1 MPRVTPTILEGFLT
15 ALMTDNLDTPCKT
28 PPFHREMW
36 SLVCSENENVA
47 IAAPRGHAKTT
58 AVTMAYVLA
67 NALFNERDCIM
78 IVSSTY
84 DLSAKFLSSLKSY
97 LYGNVGIIQTFGPF
111 KFDKD
116 TEDEI
121 IVKTKYGKFCIVAK
135 GSEQGSVRGF
145 KWGDKRPNLIIMDDG
160 ENDEIVNNPDRRRK
174 FKSWFMNVL
183 TPSGNKGCLYRVVG
197 TILHFDSL
205 LENLLND
212 DTWLSKRYSA
222 HKSFDDF
229 SDILWPE
236 MWSEERLRKRRQSY
250 INQGNTEGYSQ
261 EYLNIPVSVEDQYFR
276 PEDMLEMTPDD
287 HENHT
292 KGKMSYYVAA
302 DLAITK
308 GQRSDYTV
316 IGVMGVDAYNYKH
329 IVDIRKGRWDSLE
342 IIDELLAINRRYR
355 PELFGIEVGQ
365 IEKAIGPF
373 LDVKMRENNEY
384 LNLYPLRPAGDKPM
398 RAKSFQAMM
407 KSGSVKFDKEASWYM
422 GLEDEMMKFTNS
434 GAKSG
439 HDDQI
444 DVMSYLGI
452 MVSEVNRPPTI
463 EEESEEEYF
472 QFVRETNLGGRNQV
486 TGY

>member
-1 MPRVTPTILEGFLT
+1 MPKITPALIEGFLT
-15 ALMTDNLDTPCKT
+15 GFMTEGLDTPCPT
-28 PPFHREMW
+28 APFHREMW
-36 SLVCSENENVA
+36 ELVCRDDENVA

-58 AVTMAYVLA
+58 AVTMAYILC

-84 DLSAKFLSSLKSY
+84 DLSVKFLASLKSY
-97 LYGNVGIIQTFGPF
+97 FYGNQGIIQNFGPF
-111 KFDKD
+111 KFEKD

-121 IVKTKYGKFCIVAK
+121 IVKTKYGKFCVVAK

-145 KWGDKRPNLIIMDDG
+145 KWGEKRPNLIICDDL
-160 ENDEIVNNPDRRRK
+160 EHDEIVNNPDRRRK

-183 TPSGNKGCLYRVVG
+183 IPCGSKGCKYRVVG

-205 LENLLND
+205 LENLLQD
-212 DTWLSKRYSA
+212 DAWVSKRYSA

-229 SDILWPE
+229 SEKLWPE
-236 MWSEERLRKRRQSY
+236 MWPEERLRARRQYY
-250 INQGNTEGYSQ
+250 INQHNTEGYSQ

-276 PEDMLEMTPDD
+276 PEDMLETSEEEKSRPMV
-287 HENHT
+287 
-292 KGKMSYYVAA
+292 YYAAA
-302 DLAITK
+302 DLAISTSE
-308 GQRSDYTV
+308 RSDYTV
-316 IGVMGVDAYNYKH
+316 IGVMGVDSNNFKH
-329 IVDIRKGRWDSLE
+329 IVDIRRGRWDSLE
-342 IIDELLAINRRYR
+342 IIDEILSVNRRYK

-373 LDVKMRENNEY
+373 LDTKMREYNEY
-384 LNLYPLRPAGDKPM
+384 VSVHPLRPSGDKPT
-398 RAKSFQAMM
+398 RAKSFQAMH
-407 KSGSVKFDKEASWYM
+407 KSGSVKFDKEASWYL

-452 MVSEVNRPPTI
+452 MVSEIGRPNTPLED
-463 EEESEEEYF
+463 EEEEFIHYAKEFS
-472 QFVRETNLGGRNQV
+472 RDGRSHIC
-486 TGY
+486 GY